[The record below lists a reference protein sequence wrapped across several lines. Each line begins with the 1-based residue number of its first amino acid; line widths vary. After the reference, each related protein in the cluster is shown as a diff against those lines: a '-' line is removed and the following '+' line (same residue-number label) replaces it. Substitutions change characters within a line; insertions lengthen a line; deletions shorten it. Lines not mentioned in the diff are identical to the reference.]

1 VPPNF
6 RGEDFL
12 NFSQSET
19 RITHGDHGFCS
30 MMKSY
35 IGPFID
41 ASCKIFPYL
50 GKWSQMKRFFG
61 NQPTRNN
68 NCLWQSCLFTDRNE
82 MSSLYRGPSIDASIP
97 SFSSFG
103 QVVSE
108 EKIQMWK
115 VHRCQMMTKAH
126 LAFWSDELKMMT
138 WWQVLKFSRV
148 IGQILSGQ
156 LTGMG
161 LVVTSTFYFLYP
173 GYQTWKY
180 SSCLQ

>member
-1 VPPNF
+1 MPPSF

-30 MMKSY
+30 MRKSY

-82 MSSLYRGPSIDASIP
+82 MSSLYRGPSIDACNQDSLH
-97 SFSSFG
+97 FG
-103 QVVSE
+103 WEVSE
-108 EKIQMWK
+108 EKIKMWK
-115 VHRCQMMTKAH
+115 VNGRRTTEDKPLSYGKEKLTWS
-126 LAFWSDELKMMT
+126 LARWAKKL
-138 WWQVLKFSRV
+138 
-148 IGQILSGQ
+148 G
-156 LTGMG
+156 
-161 LVVTSTFYFLYP
+161 
-173 GYQTWKY
+173 
-180 SSCLQ
+180 